1 MRFALKVDPRSAV
14 PLWHQIELGIK
25 RLVSAGALRPAAQV
39 PSVRDLAREL
49 RINPATV
56 VKAYQ
61 TLTEAG
67 LLEVRRGEGTF
78 VLEAP
83 APPGLAAR
91 RSQLREVA
99 GHYAGA
105 ALGLGAP
112 LEEAV
117 QELRA
122 AWPPPARAAERRN
135 DDDR

>member
-56 VKAYQ
+56 AKAYQ

-67 LLEVRRGEGTF
+67 LLEARRGEGTF
-78 VLEAP
+78 VREAR
-83 APPGLAAR
+83 PPHGRAER
-91 RSQLREVA
+91 RSQLRDAA
-99 GHYAGA
+99 GLYAGA

-122 AWPPPARAAERRN
+122 AWSPHARSAERRN